1 MKKLLM
7 LFTLALALM
16 LSACTQTTKPTPTGD
31 VEKDLKALKEY
42 IQAKPGNSEM
52 EAVVDV
58 FTKFY
63 GSKDEADKMAF
74 GLGLL
79 TILADSVGAEL
90 GDAAS
95 ETTEEMKEAAENAA
109 DEVGD
114 AVEKDDDD
122 VKEALE

>member
-1 MKKLLM
+1 M

-52 EAVVDV
+52 EAVVDE

-63 GSKDEADKMAF
+63 GSKDESDKMAF
-74 GLGLL
+74 GLGLIS
-79 TILADSVGAEL
+79 ILADGAGL

-95 ETTEEMKEAAENAA
+95 ETAGEMKEAAEDAA

-114 AVEKDDDD
+114 AVEKAADD
-122 VKEALE
+122 VKNALE

>member
-52 EAVVDV
+52 EAVVDE

-74 GLGLL
+74 GLGLIS
-79 TILADSVGAEL
+79 ILADGADL
-90 GDAAS
+90 GDAAG
-95 ETTEEMKEAAENAA
+95 ETAEEMKEAAKDAA
-109 DEVGD
+109 DKVGD
-114 AVEKDDDD
+114 AVDKAADD
-122 VKEALE
+122 VKDALE